1 MGSSLKAADPVRPLT
16 EAERRL
22 VAHIDRTWKRGR
34 ALHGLKSHL
43 QVAIEVE
50 LAIIQ
55 T

>member
-1 MGSSLKAADPVRPLT
+1 MGSSLKAAGPVRPLT

-22 VAHIDRTWKRGR
+22 VEHVDRTWTRGR
-34 ALHGLKSHL
+34 ALHELKSHL

-50 LAIIQ
+50 LATIQ